1 MPLKLN
7 RYVMSPYLYL
17 ILGIFGLWMG
27 TEFTVRNAIKIARY
41 YNISELFIGITV
53 LAFGTDLPELVVAI
67 DGAFQSL
74 AGNDTSGVV
83 IGNAIGSS
91 IAQISIIIG
100 LIAIFYY
107 VTAGEIQIKQIATEL
122 IGSVILLALVSFDNT
137 ITWNDGAL
145 LLIAFLMY
153 IFTLYRRE
161 RKRVKKERSKE
172 NNKHIMI
179 PILLLIGS
187 LGIVVVSSHLT
198 LENAMI
204 MVDKWGIRQS
214 FMGAIVIGLG
224 TSLPELA
231 ISFRALSQG
240 KASLSVG
247 NIVGSNIFDLLVPL
261 GIGSLIST
269 IYVENI
275 VIWFD
280 MTTLLFISI
289 IFVWFLGRK
298 KGLQKKEGVVLV
310 SLYLAYSFT
319 KYMLSS

>member
-1 MPLKLN
+1 MN
-7 RYVMSPYLYL
+7 SYLYL
-17 ILGIFGLWMG
+17 ILGIFGLWIG
-27 TEFTVRNAIKIARY
+27 TEFTVRNAVKIARY
-41 YNISELFIGITV
+41 FNISELFIGITV

-67 DGAFQSL
+67 DGALQSL

-91 IAQISIIIG
+91 VAQISIIIG

-107 VTAGEIQIKQIATEL
+107 VSSGEIQTRQIATEL
-122 IGSVILLALVSFDNT
+122 IGSIILLALVSFDNT

-161 RKRVKKERSKE
+161 KKTIKNKRSEE
-172 NNKHIMI
+172 NNQHIMI
-179 PILLLIGS
+179 PIVLLIGS
-187 LGIVVVSSHLT
+187 LGIVVVSSHIT
-198 LENAMI
+198 LENALI
-204 MVDKWGIRQS
+204 MVQKWGIRQS
-214 FMGAIVIGLG
+214 FMGAVVIGLG

-231 ISFRALSQG
+231 ISLRALSQG

-261 GIGSLIST
+261 GIGSLISK
-269 IYVENI
+269 IYVENV

-280 MTTLLFISI
+280 MTALLFISI
-289 IFVWFLGRK
+289 IFIWFLGRK
-298 KGLQKKEGVVLV
+298 KGLQKKEGIVLV

-319 KYMLSS
+319 KFMLS